1 MTDQVIDLVKLEG
14 LFKEHNQKVDAQVK
28 SAKEELEARVKEG
41 QEGLRSETKGQLEEL
56 VAQGKQFAEQIAEL
70 HQKSASKAGQETD
83 RKDFASRFVEHEG
96 VKAFKDGRT
105 NGFRME
111 HKTAITNLYP
121 TSTSQPLVGADR
133 LPDIVSNPDR
143 VMRIS
148 NLMPHMRT
156 ASNHIFYPKENVFT
170 NAAAPQWSSESPTTV
185 ENVSKAESAITFTS
199 GEASVVTIA
208 HFVPASRQV
217 LDDSPM
223 LESYIRGRLMYGLG
237 LEIEDE
243 ILNGA
248 GTSGKLNGLL
258 NQASVL
264 AASVSGTANKLDV
277 IRQAITKLQLS
288 EFVGAGAAIVMNP
301 ADWESVE
308 LTKVN
313 AGTDDRYI
321 AGDARSLLSPSIWGL
336 PVVLTNSIAAGTALV
351 GVFSQAGA
359 VFDREDM
366 NIRMSEHEG
375 NNFTKNM
382 VTLLAEAR
390 LALAVWRS
398 SALVKVTF

>member
-1 MTDQVIDLVKLEG
+1 MTAQLDMALLQGELKKVNDEIKSVVDSANKEADERVRAGLEG
-14 LFKEHNQKVDAQVK
+14 L
-28 SAKEELEARVKEG
+28 RG
-41 QEGLRSETKGQLEEL
+41 ETKGQIDSLAKKADE
-56 VAQGKQFAEQIAEL
+56 IAERL
-70 HQKSASKAGQETD
+70 AEVEQKAATRAADAAAE
-83 RKDFASRFVEHEG
+83 RKDFATRFVEHEG
-96 VKAFKDGRT
+96 VKAFKEGRT

-111 HKTAITNLYP
+111 HKTAIVNLYP
-121 TSTSQPLVGADR
+121 TTTSQPLVAADR
-133 LPDIVSNPDR
+133 MTDIVRNPER
-143 VMRIS
+143 VLRVS
-148 NLMPHMRT
+148 SLLPHMRT

-170 NAAAPQWSSESPTTV
+170 NNAAPQWSSESPTTV

-264 AASVSGTANKLDV
+264 AASVSGTANRLDV
-277 IRQAITKLQLS
+277 LRQGITKLQQS
-288 EFVGAGAAIVMNP
+288 EFVGAGAAVVMNP
-301 ADWESVE
+301 VDWEGVE
-308 LTKVN
+308 LTKVA
-313 AGTDDRYI
+313 AGSDDRYI
-321 AGDARSLLSPSIWGL
+321 AGDARSLLSPSIWGM
-336 PVVLTNSIAAGTALV
+336 PVVLTNSIAAGTALI
-351 GVFSQAGA
+351 GAFDQCGA

-390 LALAVWRS
+390 LALAVWRT

>member
-1 MTDQVIDLVKLEG
+1 MTEQLDMTKLEG
-14 LFKEHNQKVDAQVK
+14 LFKEHNQKVDVAVK
-28 SAKEELEARVKEG
+28 SAKEEMEARAKEG
-41 QEGLRSETKGQLEEL
+41 LEGIRTETKGALENLVKQGVEL
-56 VAQGKQFAEQIAEL
+56 AERLAAVEQKAAGRAEEM
-70 HQKSASKAGQETD
+70 KD
-83 RKDFASRFVEHEG
+83 RKDFAAKFVESDG
-96 VKAFKDGRT
+96 IKAFREGRS
-105 NGFRME
+105 NSFRME
-111 HKTAITNLYP
+111 TKTAITNLYP

-133 LPDIVSNPDR
+133 MQDIIKNPDR
-143 VMRIS
+143 VLRIS
-148 NLMPHMRT
+148 SLLPHMRT

-170 NAAAPQWSSESPTTV
+170 NNAAPQWSSESPTVV

-237 LEIEDE
+237 LEVEDE

-258 NQASVL
+258 NQAYALS
-264 AASVSGTANKLDV
+264 ASVSGTANRLDV
-277 IRQAITKLQLS
+277 LRQAITRLQLT
-288 EFVGAGAAIVMNP
+288 EFVGSNAAVVLNP
-301 ADWESVE
+301 SDWEAIE

-321 AGDARSLLSPSIWGL
+321 AGDARSLLSPSIWGM

-351 GVFSQAGA
+351 GAFDQCGA

-366 NIRMSEHEG
+366 SIRMSEHEG

-382 VTLLAEAR
+382 VTILAECR
-390 LALAVWRS
+390 LALAVWRT

>member
-1 MTDQVIDLVKLEG
+1 MTDQLDMAKLEG
-14 LFKEHNQKVDAQVK
+14 LFKEHNQKVDVAVK
-28 SAKEELEARVKEG
+28 SAKEEMEARAKEG
-41 QEGLRSETKGQLEEL
+41 MEGIRAETKGALENLVKQGSEL
-56 VAQGKQFAEQIAEL
+56 AERLAAVEQKAAGRAEEM
-70 HQKSASKAGQETD
+70 KD
-83 RKDFASRFVEHEG
+83 RKDFAAKFVESDG
-96 VKAFKDGRT
+96 IKAFREGRS
-105 NGFRME
+105 NSFRME
-111 HKTAITNLYP
+111 TKTAITNLYP
-121 TSTSQPLVGADR
+121 TSTSQPLVAADR
-133 LPDIVSNPDR
+133 MQDIIKNPDR
-143 VMRIS
+143 VLRIS
-148 NLMPHMRT
+148 SLLPHMRT

-170 NAAAPQWSSESPTTV
+170 NNAAPQWSSESPTQV
-185 ENVSKAESAITFTS
+185 ENVSKAESAVTFTS

-237 LEIEDE
+237 LEVEDE

-258 NQASVL
+258 NQAYALS
-264 AASVSGTANKLDV
+264 ASVSGTANRLDV
-277 IRQAITKLQLS
+277 LRQAITRLQLT
-288 EFVGAGAAIVMNP
+288 EFVGSNAAVVLNP
-301 ADWESVE
+301 SDWEAIE

-313 AGTDDRYI
+313 PGTDDRYI
-321 AGDARSLLSPSIWGL
+321 AGDARSLLSPSIWGM

-351 GVFSQAGA
+351 GAFDQCGA

-366 NIRMSEHEG
+366 SIRMSEHEG

-382 VTLLAEAR
+382 VTILAECR
-390 LALAVWRS
+390 LALAVWRT